1 MDAILRDLTDAQRAA
16 VTHVYGPQL
25 ILAGPGSGKTRV
37 VTHRIAYM
45 LTQGIAPWN
54 IVALTFTNK
63 AADEMRKR
71 IDQLA
76 PGQPVWMGTF
86 HRFCARL
93 LRQHASQVGLKENYS
108 ILDTGDSKQILK
120 RAIEFSK
127 VSTSHISPEKIASII
142 SRFKNRLVLPQM
154 LEGQSLGANE
164 HLAARVYGAYQLH
177 LLMANAVDFDDLL
190 LHAACLLR
198 DNPELRADL
207 DLKHRFIMVD
217 EYQDTNLAQYA
228 IVRALSIDNPN
239 LSVTGDPDQSIYGW
253 RGADI
258 SNILGFEKDYQDVH
272 TVRLEEN
279 YRSTPE
285 ILHVA
290 DTLICHNAKRKAKDL
305 FTNNPS
311 GPPVVLRMYQD
322 SYQEADDIAE
332 QVARNVQRGE
342 ARPGDVAIFCRMN
355 SLTRA
360 FEHAFNARGIPYQ
373 IVNGTE
379 FYQRKEIK
387 DLLAY
392 LHLINNPGNDVAF
405 MRVINVPARGIGAKT
420 LKDLTA
426 YADQYRIPL
435 LEAAREAHSLKS
447 LSARY
452 QKKIMEFVE
461 LYDDLAMSATLPVPQ
476 LLELILERTG
486 YQEYLETLNDDE
498 ADNDRL
504 ANVDELITAA
514 AQYDD
519 RQQDEASLEG
529 FLEQVALVSDSDAW
543 DDAGDRVSIM
553 TMHAAK
559 GLEFP
564 HVYVIA
570 VENELLPHKRSM
582 ENESQIEEERRLLFV
597 GITRAERFLQLSY
610 AKMRTFRGSFSP
622 MAPSFFLVEL
632 PRDAMNIVGAAKDLA
647 FARGDYDDDYNQDP
661 GYPDSWDVEA
671 DESDSFEPD
680 SFEADDDICQLPDDQ
695 RGKNARGDGSG
706 FVRERPKAGVLGM
719 QTAAEM
725 LQRYEPEA
733 ASNDIFRVGMRV
745 SHPKYGEG
753 EILTISGRNDK
764 RTAKIRFDIGHV
776 QSFILKFAQLE
787 RASD

>member
-1 MDAILRDLTDAQRAA
+1 MDAILRDLTDAQRSA
-16 VTHVYGPQL
+16 VTHIHGPQL

-45 LTQGIAPWN
+45 LTQGIPPWN
-54 IVALTFTNK
+54 ITALTFTNK
-63 AADEMRKR
+63 AAEEMRKR
-71 IDQLA
+71 IDHLA

-86 HRFCARL
+86 HRFCAQL
-93 LRQHASQVGLKENYS
+93 LRRQASLVGLKENYS

-120 RAIEFSK
+120 RAIEAAK
-127 VSTSHISPEKIASII
+127 VSTSHMSPEKIASII
-142 SRFKNRLVLPQM
+142 SRFKNRLVLPEM

-164 HLAARVYGAYQLH
+164 HLAARVYGAYQQQ
-177 LLMANAVDFDDLL
+177 LLTANAVDFDDLL
-190 LHAACLLR
+190 LHVACMLR
-198 DNPELRADL
+198 DNPDLRSDL
-207 DLKHRFIMVD
+207 DSKHRFIMVD

-228 IVRALSIDNPN
+228 IVRALSIDHPN

-258 SNILGFEKDYQDVH
+258 SNILGFEKDYSEVH

-290 DTLICHNAKRKAKDL
+290 DTLIRHNSRRKSKDL

-311 GPPVVLRMYQD
+311 GPPVVLRMYPD
-322 SYQEADDIAE
+322 SYQEADDIAQ
-332 QVARNVQRGE
+332 QVAMNVERGE
-342 ARPGDVAIFCRMN
+342 IRPGDVAIFCRMN
-355 SLTRA
+355 SLTRT

-405 MRVINVPARGIGAKT
+405 MRIINVPTRGIGAKT

-426 YADQYRIPL
+426 HADRYRMPL
-435 LEAAREAHSLKS
+435 LEAAREVHSIKS
-447 LSARY
+447 ISARF
-452 QKKIMEFVE
+452 QKKVTEFVD
-461 LYDDLAMSATLPVPQ
+461 LYDDLVAHATLPVPD
-476 LLELILERTG
+476 LLELLLDQTG
-486 YQEYLETLNDDE
+486 YEKFLETLAEDE
-498 ADNDRL
+498 ADNDRI
-504 ANVDELITAA
+504 ANVHELITAA
-514 AQYDD
+514 SEYDD

-570 VENELLPHKRSM
+570 VENKLLPHERSM

-610 AKMRTFRGSFSP
+610 VKLRTFRGNYSP

-632 PRDAMNIVGAAKDLA
+632 PRDAMNLVGTSDVVDRLH
-647 FARGDYDDDYNQDP
+647 GGYDEYNQDP
-661 GYPDSWDVEA
+661 GYPDSWDVE
-671 DESDSFEPD
+671 DDGTDDQGYS
-680 SFEADDDICQLPDDQ
+680 DDDVSQLSDDEL
-695 RGKNARGDGSG
+695 GGGSG
-706 FVRERPKAGVLGM
+706 LVRERPTMSLPGIK
-719 QTAAEM
+719 TAAEM
-725 LQRYEPEA
+725 LQRRDSGALPGD
-733 ASNDIFRVGMRV
+733 SFRAGMRV
-745 SHPKYGEG
+745 AHPKYGEG
-753 EILTISGRNDK
+753 EILTISGRAEK
-764 RTAKIRFDIGHV
+764 RTAKIRFDVGHV
-776 QSFILKFAQLE
+776 QSFILKFAPLE
-787 RASD
+787 KV